1 MGTILRCICI
11 FVCHSSN
18 KDYNRALA
26 KQPRKSIGLSKFE
39 VSNIQQ
45 QPLIG
50 TLSIPYPV
58 RISQSNDKLP
68 DPIDEPPP
76 QIEIQPTINERIP
89 SPKPSPTIDNQ
100 QHQQQEKLSV
110 IENSSRTPSPNLP
123 AYNQTMTSEPTIIRR
138 SIIDLN
144 KHRRLNNNQ
153 LTSYPPNRSVIERN
167 GKQFL
172 TELRERLERRYVQ
185 IFDESTGQMRLFEV
199 TDYIPTRT
207 VKSVTNSPQLS
218 LHRNAIRN
226 SFSPRSSS
234 FNQHSSARNKLNNP
248 IQTTTTPSNLVDFN
262 DLNNRETV
270 AREFD
275 LYHSGADLPFNRNNN
290 TNLLSPSQPRS
301 KHRDS
306 IYSTSSQ
313 FQPSQPKG
321 YNSSTI
327 TSQGEPNQYSPS
339 SYRSQPQSFRPHS
352 PTASDYSVSTSSAQS
367 ISDSSDLESINRVL
381 TPTHHRSRHNPN
393 STSISYGTVG
403 EYNSSAELDPFAKT
417 VRPSEHTYQ
426 QRSGANNY
434 SEPIARK
441 PGFGR
446 TGVSDYAPLPVSYN
460 QTSRDRRKESNPY
473 DG

>member
-89 SPKPSPTIDNQ
+89 SRKPSPIIDNQ
-100 QHQQQEKLSV
+100 QQQQEKLSI
-110 IENSSRTPSPNLP
+110 IENSSRTPSPNSP

-352 PTASDYSVSTSSAQS
+352 PTASDYSVSTSSARS

-381 TPTHHRSRHNPN
+381 TPTNHRSRNNPN

-403 EYNSSAELDPFAKT
+403 EYNSSTELDPFAKT

-460 QTSRDRRKESNPY
+460 QSSRDRRKESNPY